1 MFGFAVRL
9 KFGPAVTVR
18 PSVVVCVMLPDTPV
32 MVIVEVPRAA
42 VPDAVKVSVLVDD
55 AGLGLNPAVTP
66 LGKPEAL
73 SVGLPENPLMG
84 LTVTVLVP

>member
-1 MFGFAVRL
+1 MFGLAVRL

-55 AGLGLNPAVTP
+55 VGLGLNPAVTP

-73 SVGLPENPLMG
+73 NVGLPLNPLMG
-84 LTVTVLVP
+84 PTVIVLVS

>member
-1 MFGFAVRL
+1 MFGLAVRL
-9 KFGPAVTVR
+9 KFGPAVTVDF
-18 PSVVVCVMLPDTPV
+18 SVVVCVMLPDTPEMV
-32 MVIVEVPRAA
+32 MVEVPTT

-66 LGKPEAL
+66 FGKPEAL
-73 SVGLPENPLMG
+73 KVEPAVNPLMG